1 MGRITR
7 AMTDRQP
14 NESLWA
20 YWNRRYA
27 TSSNRVTVLGELYA
41 HVFGR
46 SPNHARLGSL
56 HQDHRGE
63 CVRAILACASRE
75 IYGDAHDY
83 ISRILANH
91 RERSYQGKQHKAERG
106 GDPRGRNG

>member
-1 MGRITR
+1 
-7 AMTDRQP
+7 MTDRQR

-27 TSSNRVTVLGELYA
+27 TASNRVTVLGELYE

-46 SPNHARLGSL
+46 EPNHSRLGSL
-56 HQDHRGE
+56 HREHRGE
-63 CVRAILACASRE
+63 CVRAMLACSSRE

-83 ISRILANH
+83 ISRILSNH
-91 RERSYQGKQHKAERG
+91 KERVSQAGQNTAARG
-106 GDPRGRNG
+106 RDPRGRK

>member
-1 MGRITR
+1 
-7 AMTDRQP
+7 MTDRQD

-27 TSSNRVTVLGELYA
+27 TSSNRVTVLGELYM

-46 SPNHARLGSL
+46 EPNHARLGSL
-56 HQDHRGE
+56 HREHRGE
-63 CVRAILACASRE
+63 CVRAMLACASRE

-83 ISRILANH
+83 ISRILSNH
-91 RERSYQGKQHKAERG
+91 RERISQKNLTAQSQNTAARG
-106 GDPRGRNG
+106 RDPRGRK

>member
-1 MGRITR
+1 
-7 AMTDRQP
+7 MTDRQP

-46 SPNHARLGSL
+46 SPLHARLGAL
-56 HQDHRGE
+56 PQDHRGE